1 MNFRAHVNRCHGF
14 RTPGTILTARRKCR
28 AYKLSY
34 MILIQKPDTNE
45 MENHDVDPTGGRLAV
60 RHPRLTRPPDITKE
74 TDHYE
79 PINPLRVEEN

>member
-1 MNFRAHVNRCHGF
+1 MNFRSHVNRCHGF
-14 RTPGTILTARRKCR
+14 RTPSTIHTARRKCR

-45 MENHDVDPTGGRLAV
+45 MENDDVDPTGGWLAV

-74 TDHYE
+74 TVHS
-79 PINPLRVEEN
+79 PRLNPLRVQEK